1 MASNDLERFWDAEL
15 EALTA
20 LAESVHGE
28 QVVVDVVDRTIRAFG
43 TSANPVSAADFRIAM
58 KTALRALV
66 TPH

>member
-28 QVVVDVVDRTIRAFG
+28 QVVVDVG
-43 TSANPVSAADFRIAM
+43 
-58 KTALRALV
+58 
-66 TPH
+66 